1 MNFTANENGRIQAD
15 AYRYCGHVNWNWVL
29 DLAMID
35 IGADLS
41 KRVSRMR
48 ELPSYQHFRS
58 KRGYALFRVET
69 VNQGKVIAVWATSPA
84 LEFLDA
90 KDSLF
95 ETLSS
100 VGVGDTMPTTKILS
114 WTCANCDEVG
124 ELPTVPA
131 LLKAPLGSAGDCLY
145 FVHSPA
151 DVLCV
156 VLNHKHRAESVPNF
170 IDGLIKQYGKV
181 PSWSLQELF
190 PTLVLRNARKC
201 QLRAYLVFVA
211 GELFL
216 YLDYEIRQPHW
227 EEESSDADSSSNL
240 SPLLQVDLEMCQNS
254 SAVPYNFRRSKPS
267 TSRLMLSEVE
277 ELKDRNIEE
286 KVTALIEKAFVPL
299 KDRIQANALVETLN
313 SPTELFTYLEM
324 AVAGLDILIDSSS
337 YEPKIVELNNNPAM
351 PQEGKKM
358 TPLYREHLHHLARNI
373 IGLGLTCHE
382 DRGEAFLT
390 AEQVV
395 GYRSKFLKIF

>member
-1 MNFTANENGRIQAD
+1 MSAEING
-15 AYRYCGHVNWNWVL
+15 YRYCGHMNWRWVL
-29 DLAMID
+29 DLAMSD
-35 IGADLS
+35 IGFAD
-41 KRVSRMR
+41 KNQRVSRMR
-48 ELPSYQHFRS
+48 ELPSYQHFHS

-69 VNQGKVIAVWATSPA
+69 VHQGKVIAIWATSPA
-84 LEFLDA
+84 FESLDA
-90 KDSLF
+90 KDSLY
-95 ETLSS
+95 ETLSL
-100 VGVGDTMPTTKILS
+100 VGAGDSMPYTKILP
-114 WTCANCDEVG
+114 WTCASSDEVG
-124 ELPTVPA
+124 DLPTVPA

-145 FVHSPA
+145 FVRSPA

-156 VLNHKHRAESVPNF
+156 VNNHKLRAESVPNF
-170 IDGLIKQYGKV
+170 IDGLIGQYGKV

-227 EEESSDADSSSNL
+227 DESSSAESSPNI
-240 SPLLQVDLEMCQNS
+240 SPLLQVDLEMCEGS

-267 TSRLMLSEVE
+267 TSRLMLNEVA
-277 ELKDRNIEE
+277 ELKGHDIEQ
-286 KVTALIEKAFVPL
+286 KVTKLIERSFMPL
-299 KDRIQANALVETLN
+299 KDLFRANGLTETCDV
-313 SPTELFTYLEM
+313 PGEVFTTLEM
-324 AVAGLDILIDSSS
+324 AVAGLDILLDSST

-358 TPLYREHLHHLARNI
+358 TPQYRDHLHHLARNI

-382 DRGEAFLT
+382 ERDVFLT
-390 AEQVV
+390 TELVAA
-395 GYRSKFLKIF
+395 YRSKFLQIF